1 MGTLSNFEQIEKIL
15 VDLQDLVSNLMAVV
29 NREKQIN
36 NKLKAK
42 LNEVEGAIEIM
53 NKRLQIVE
61 EAAKREEQELG

>member
-42 LNEVEGAIEIM
+42 LNEVEGTIEIM
-53 NKRLQIVE
+53 NKRLQIIE

>member
-36 NKLKAK
+36 NKLKTK

>member
-61 EAAKREEQELG
+61 EAAKREEQELE